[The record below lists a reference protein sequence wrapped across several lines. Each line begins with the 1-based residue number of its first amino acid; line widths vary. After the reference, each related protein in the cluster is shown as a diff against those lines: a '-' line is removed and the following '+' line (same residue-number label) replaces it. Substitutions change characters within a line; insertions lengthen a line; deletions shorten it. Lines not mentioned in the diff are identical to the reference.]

1 MWKIG
6 DRPENAPDDFPQI
19 VPEGFPDWEKK
30 MDTWGTKLLEA
41 TRAIAS
47 MAAIGMGV
55 NQNTF
60 TDRMDGG
67 AHLLGPTGSDLD
79 KNDVG
84 TILAGFHYDIS
95 FMTIHGRSRY
105 PGLSLWTRDWQKVT
119 LNFPPGCLFIQAG
132 LSFEHITGGY
142 VLGGFHEVTVTEG
155 TKAAAEK
162 RKSERRQWRVSSTE
176 FIMFRNDVNVEPLK
190 ELAHLYK

>member
-1 MWKIG
+1 MWKVG
-6 DRPENAPDDFPQI
+6 ERPENAPDDFPQI

-30 MDTWGTKLLEA
+30 MDTWGNKLLEA

-55 NQNTF
+55 HQNTF

-67 AHLLGPTGSDLD
+67 AHLLGPTGSDLH
-79 KNDVG
+79 KNEVG

-105 PGLSLWTRDWQKVT
+105 PGLSLWTRDW
-119 LNFPPGCLFIQAG
+119 
-132 LSFEHITGGY
+132 
-142 VLGGFHEVTVTEG
+142 
-155 TKAAAEK
+155 
-162 RKSERRQWRVSSTE
+162 
-176 FIMFRNDVNVEPLK
+176 
-190 ELAHLYK
+190 